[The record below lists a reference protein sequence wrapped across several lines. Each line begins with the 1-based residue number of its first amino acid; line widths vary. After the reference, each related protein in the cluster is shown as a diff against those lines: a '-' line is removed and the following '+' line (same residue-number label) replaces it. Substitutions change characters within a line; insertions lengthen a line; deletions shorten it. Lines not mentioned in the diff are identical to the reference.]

1 MSKFWKP
8 ALCGLA
14 LAAVASA
21 AFAGG
26 PAKKSSFD
34 AFPSLTNNNLTDAVT
49 VGSVVFS
56 GRYRPQIAS
65 SVAAGATSSG
75 QLTTSSGTG
84 ADSLTFN
91 AYPIPGDTGDFCVMQ
106 FFIESSTGV
115 ISQSEAAARGAAGAV
130 SCSVVISGTSV
141 TFSASAPG
149 H

>member
-8 ALCGLA
+8 VLCGLA
-14 LAAVASA
+14 TAAMATA
-21 AFAGG
+21 ATAHGG
-26 PAKKSSFD
+26 GKGSSFN
-34 AFPSLTNNNLTDAVT
+34 ALPSLTNNNLTDAVT
-49 VGSVVFS
+49 VGSVVWS
-56 GRYRPQIAS
+56 GRYKPQIAS
-65 SVAAGATSSG
+65 SVAAGATSRG

-115 ISQSEAAARGAAGAV
+115 ISQSEASARGAAGAV

-141 TFSASAPG
+141 SFSASAPG

>member
-8 ALCGLA
+8 ALFGLA
-14 LAAVASA
+14 TAAIASA
-21 AFAGG
+21 AIAGG
-26 PAKKSSFD
+26 GGKGSSFN
-34 AFPSLTNNNLTDAVT
+34 ALPSLTNNNLTDAAT
-49 VGSVVFS
+49 VGSVVWS
-56 GRYRPQIAS
+56 GRYKPQIAS

-75 QLTTSSGTG
+75 KLTTSKGTG

-106 FFIESSTGV
+106 FFIESPTGV

-130 SCSVVISGTSV
+130 NCSVVISGTSV
-141 TFSASAPG
+141 AFSVSAPG